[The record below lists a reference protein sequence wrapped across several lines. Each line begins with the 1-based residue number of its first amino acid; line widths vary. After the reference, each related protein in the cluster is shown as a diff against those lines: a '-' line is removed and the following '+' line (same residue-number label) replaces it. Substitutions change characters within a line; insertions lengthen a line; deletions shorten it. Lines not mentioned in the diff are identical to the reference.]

1 MNERQLHSFILSADT
16 KSFSKAAALS
26 FISTPALVQQINLLE
41 ANIGFKLFVRTNH
54 GITLTPSG
62 TLFYKEASKILRIF
76 ENACTQGQELERNN
90 NLALRIA
97 CPFEKVPA
105 FVFDA
110 YENFRKD
117 FPEASIEFVPLPFNE
132 HINALLDGV
141 ADLSIIAEPA
151 PEFIEGLVFEPLY
164 EDTFSFCMSPNH
176 PLAKL
181 ALITPKELKNVK
193 VISGKYNYVK
203 KPSSK
208 NLSSYAKV
216 THIDKEYDLSTCAQL
231 LVSDEMMV
239 IHSLWG
245 KNYESILKVVPSNIT
260 AGTIGILY
268 RESHSCSVD
277 AFLPY
282 LEKTK

>member
-16 KSFSKAAALS
+16 NSFSKAAALS

-62 TLFYKEASKILRIF
+62 TLFYKEARKILRIF
-76 ENACTQGQELERNN
+76 ENACTQGQELEKNK
-90 NLALRIA
+90 NLTLRIA
-97 CPFEKVPA
+97 CPFEKVPT

-117 FPEASIEFVPLPFNE
+117 FPDASIEFVPIPFND
-132 HINALLDGV
+132 HIAAISDGV
-141 ADLSIIAEPA
+141 VDLSIIAQPA
-151 PEFIEGLVFEPLY
+151 PEFIEGLVFQPLY
-164 EDTFSFCMSPNH
+164 NDTFSFCMSPNH
-176 PLAKL
+176 PLANL
-181 ALITPKELKNVK
+181 PLITPRELKNAK

-203 KPSSK
+203 KTSSK

-245 KNYESILKVVPSNIT
+245 KNYESILKVVPSNIP

-268 RESHSCSVD
+268 RDSHSCSVD

-282 LEKTK
+282 LETVN